1 MPRLKVKVNHNC
13 NSHQRC
19 STYTQLSFVGA
30 VQGMITGMRGLC
42 NGLGPAV
49 FGVIFYLF
57 NVDLNADHESI
68 MNNSHP
74 TSVEK
79 ISMHVPGPP
88 FVFGALCV
96 FCAIVVAA
104 FIPEGQQA
112 VLEKKRKEEPD
123 KTGVNS

>member
-1 MPRLKVKVNHNC
+1 
-13 NSHQRC
+13 
-19 STYTQLSFVGA
+19 
-30 VQGMITGMRGLC
+30 MITGMRGLC

-57 NVDLNADHESI
+57 NVDLNADHEAI
-68 MNNSHP
+68 MNNSNP
-74 TSVEK
+74 TNVEK

-112 VLEKKRKEEPD
+112 VLEKKRKEE
-123 KTGVNS
+123 VNS

>member
-1 MPRLKVKVNHNC
+1 
-13 NSHQRC
+13 
-19 STYTQLSFVGA
+19 
-30 VQGMITGMRGLC
+30 MITGMRGLC

-57 NVDLNADHESI
+57 NVDLNAEHESLAKSSGSRST
-68 MNNSHP
+68 N
-74 TSVEK
+74 VEK
-79 ISMHVPGPP
+79 TISHHVPGPP

-112 VLEKKRKEEPD
+112 NLEKKRKQGDPYIKSLLLLPLSSQALG
-123 KTGVNS
+123 KTSQF